1 MIFQKYVRTDL
12 AAESAVIENKQELN
26 GIEVEEQTLDFGKA
40 LNIKIISDEGKEL
53 LGKDIGTYV
62 TISFDNILNMS
73 NDTTNK
79 ISHYLSETIK
89 RLTNSTPPPSTVLVA
104 GLGNRYIT
112 PDAIGPLSVKGIT
125 VTRHIEALDK
135 QLFTSLKMQ
144 NLSAI
149 SPGVIG
155 QTGIETF
162 EIIKGAVNNVNP
174 DLLIVIDALASKSVD
189 RLASTIQVCDTGISP
204 GSGIG
209 NNNKEIN
216 KNSVGI
222 PVIAI
227 GVPTMVSSSTLVC
240 DALEKAGI
248 NDINDDLVKV
258 LENGRSFFVT
268 LNESDVVV
276 NLLADIISNAIN
288 LAFTIE

>member
-1 MIFQKYVRTDL
+1 MIFQKYIRTDL
-12 AAESAVIENKQELN
+12 AAESPVVENKQDLN
-26 GIEVEEQTLDFGKA
+26 GVEVNEYTLEFCKA
-40 LNIKIISDEGKEL
+40 LIIKITSNEGKEL
-53 LGKDIGTYV
+53 LGRDIGTYV

-73 NDTTNK
+73 NDTIDK
-79 ISHYLSETIK
+79 ISDYLSKTIK
-89 RLTNSTPPPSTVLVA
+89 NLTPTPPTKILVA

-112 PDAIGPLSVKGIT
+112 PDAIGPLSVKGVT
-125 VTRHIEALDK
+125 VTRHIESLNK
-135 QLFTSLKMQ
+135 QLFDSLKMQ
-144 NLSAI
+144 SLSAI

-162 EIIKGAVNNVNP
+162 EIIKSAVCNVKP

-189 RLASTIQVCDTGISP
+189 RLASTIQICDTGISP

-209 NNNKEIN
+209 NNNKQIN
-216 KNSVGI
+216 KNAMGI

-248 NDINDDLVKV
+248 DDINDDLEKV
-258 LENGRSFFVT
+258 LENGKSFFVT

-276 NLLADIISNAIN
+276 NSLADIISNAIN

>member
-1 MIFQKYVRTDL
+1 MIFQKYIRTDL
-12 AAESAVIENKQELN
+12 AAESPVIEEKQNLN
-26 GIEVEEQTLDFGKA
+26 GVEVDEQNLEFGKA
-40 LNIKIISDEGKEL
+40 LTIKIVSDEGKEL

-62 TISFDNILNMS
+62 TISFDNVLNMS
-73 NDTTNK
+73 NDTIDK
-79 ISHYLSETIK
+79 ISEYLSETIK
-89 RLTNSTPPPSTVLVA
+89 RLTDPISSPSTVLVA

-112 PDAIGPLSVKGIT
+112 PDAIGPLSVKGVT
-125 VTRHIEALDK
+125 VTRHIESLNKD
-135 QLFTSLKMQ
+135 LFDSLKMQ

-162 EIIKGAVNNVNP
+162 EIIKSAVNNVNP

-189 RLASTIQVCDTGISP
+189 RLATTIQICDTGISP

-216 KNSVGI
+216 KNSIGV

-248 NDINDDLVKV
+248 NDIDDKLVDV
-258 LENGRSFFVT
+258 LENGKSFFVT

-276 NLLADIISNAIN
+276 SLLADIISNAIN
-288 LAFTIE
+288 LSFSIE

>member
-1 MIFQKYVRTDL
+1 MMFQKYIRTDL
-12 AAESAVIENKQELN
+12 AAESPVIEEKQNLN
-26 GIEVEEQTLDFGKA
+26 GIEVDEQTLEFGKA
-40 LNIKIISDEGKEL
+40 LTIKIISDEGKEL

-62 TISFDNILNMS
+62 TISFDNVLNMS
-73 NDTTNK
+73 NDTVNK
-79 ISHYLSETIK
+79 ISEYLSETIK
-89 RLTNSTPPPSTVLVA
+89 RLTAHLSSPSTVLVA

-112 PDAIGPLSVKGIT
+112 PDAIGPLSVKGVT
-125 VTRHIEALDK
+125 VTRHIESLNK
-135 QLFTSLKMQ
+135 QLFDSLKMQ

-162 EIIKGAVNNVNP
+162 EIIKSAVNNVNP

-189 RLASTIQVCDTGISP
+189 RLATTIQICDTGISP

-216 KNSVGI
+216 QNSIGV

-248 NDINDDLVKV
+248 NDIDDKLVDV
-258 LENGRSFFVT
+258 LENGKSFFVT

-276 NLLADIISNAIN
+276 SLLADIISNAIN
-288 LAFTIE
+288 LSFSIE

>member
-1 MIFQKYVRTDL
+1 MMFQNYIRTDL
-12 AAESAVIENKQELN
+12 ASESPVIEEKQNLN
-26 GIEVEEQTLDFGKA
+26 GVEVDEQTLDFGKA
-40 LNIKIISDEGKEL
+40 LTIKITSDEGKEL

-62 TISFDNILNMS
+62 TISFDNVLNMS
-73 NDTTNK
+73 NDTINK
-79 ISHYLSETIK
+79 ISAYLSDTIK
-89 RLTNSTPPPSTVLVA
+89 RLTNNNPPPSTVLVA

-112 PDAIGPLSVKGIT
+112 PDAIGPLSVKGVT
-125 VTRHIEALDK
+125 VTRHIEYINK
-135 QLFTSLKMQ
+135 PLFDSLKMQ

-162 EIIKGAVNNVNP
+162 EIIKSAVTNVTP

-189 RLASTIQVCDTGISP
+189 RLATTIQICDTGISP

-216 KNSVGI
+216 KNSIGV

-248 NDINDDLVKV
+248 NDIDDKLVDV
-258 LENGRSFFVT
+258 LENGKSFFVT

-276 NLLADIISNAIN
+276 SLLADIISNAIN
-288 LAFTIE
+288 LAFSID